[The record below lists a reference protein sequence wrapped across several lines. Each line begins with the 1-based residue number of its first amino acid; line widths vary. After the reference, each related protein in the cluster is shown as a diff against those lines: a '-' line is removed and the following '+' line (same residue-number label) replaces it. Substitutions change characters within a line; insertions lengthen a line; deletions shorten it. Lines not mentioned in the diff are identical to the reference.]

1 MSKEDEDMK
10 AIVKNKKAQNV
21 DDFETKKEEAFKNG
35 LRIVLINH
43 FELGDLYQT
52 CGVNNATE
60 HNIARQNEVFQA
72 LERYRMCDWG
82 DTCYEDW
89 KMNDDAVKYGDDR
102 IVAKYCLS
110 FGNIFI
116 ITEWDRSAT
125 TILFCNEY

>member
-1 MSKEDEDMK
+1 MK
-10 AIVKNKKAQNV
+10 AIIKNKRVSNA
-21 DDFETKKEEAFKNG
+21 DDFESKKEEAFKNG
-35 LRIVLINH
+35 LRIVLISH

-72 LERYRMCDWG
+72 LDRYRMCDWG
-82 DTCYEDW
+82 DTCYDDW
-89 KMNDDAVKYGDDR
+89 QMNDDAVKYGNDR

-116 ITEWDRSAT
+116 ITEYDRSAT